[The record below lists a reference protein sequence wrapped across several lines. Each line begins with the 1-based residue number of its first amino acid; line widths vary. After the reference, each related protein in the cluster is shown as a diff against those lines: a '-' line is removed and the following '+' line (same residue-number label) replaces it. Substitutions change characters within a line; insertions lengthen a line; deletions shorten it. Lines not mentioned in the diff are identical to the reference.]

1 MTVTEFF
8 NTAMHTLTAKSFERK
23 GKNKLHFPKE
33 DINILLEDLV
43 RSLSGILFKFPLCLL
58 CRKYKCFS

>member
-8 NTAMHTLTAKSFERK
+8 NTAMHTLTAKSESK

-33 DINILLEDLV
+33 DTNILLEDLV
-43 RSLSGILFKFPLCLL
+43 RSLSGILFKLPLCQL

>member
-8 NTAMHTLTAKSFERK
+8 NTAMHTLTAKLERK

-43 RSLSGILFKFPLCLL
+43 RSLSGILFKLPLCLL
-58 CRKYKCFS
+58 SGKYKCFS